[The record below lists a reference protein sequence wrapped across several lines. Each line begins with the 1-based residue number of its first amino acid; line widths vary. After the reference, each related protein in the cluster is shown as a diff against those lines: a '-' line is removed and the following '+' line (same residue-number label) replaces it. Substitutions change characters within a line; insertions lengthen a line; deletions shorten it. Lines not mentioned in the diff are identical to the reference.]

1 MTYQFG
7 ENLTKYRKR
16 SGLTQGQLA
25 AKLSVTPQA
34 VSKWENGSLP
44 DCELVPLIANVLGVS
59 IDVLF
64 GTAKERV
71 EPDLEQLVTDKI
83 HQTPESERADMMMQL
98 CYSMLSAYNDHRLS
112 KATYPQQ
119 LEQETYAEVKTDHD
133 FGIARLN
140 DDLKYFCFMKIPED
154 GVNSYV
160 DASDR
165 MVDLFETLSDADTIN
180 IICYLGSA
188 AKNRM
193 QSLGTI
199 SSRIGIPIDKVQY
212 VMDRLDRFGI
222 VWRVSVEVD
231 DKESIVYGYGNSLP
245 LTFLLV
251 LAKSLTRYVKFHDV
265 LVESWEKGPFRM
277 KQLANDTP
285 VEQVSSWSEEKVYSK
300 RRKKDE

>member
-1 MTYQFG
+1 MAYKFS

-25 AKLSVTPQA
+25 GKLSVTPQA

-64 GTAKERV
+64 GTAEERV
-71 EPDLEQLVTDKI
+71 EPDLEQLITDKI
-83 HQTPESERADMMMQL
+83 HQTPESERADLIMQL
-98 CYSMLSAYNDHRLS
+98 CYSMLSAYHDHRLS
-112 KATYPQQ
+112 KVSYPKE
-119 LEQETYAEVKTDHD
+119 LEQESYAEVKTDHD

-140 DDLKYFCFMKIPED
+140 DDLKYFCFMKIPEE

-160 DASDR
+160 DASER
-165 MVDLFETLSDADTIN
+165 MVDLFETLADADTIN
-180 IICYLGSA
+180 IICYLGSGV
-188 AKNRM
+188 KNRM

-199 SSRIGIPIDKVQY
+199 SKRIGIPIDKAQY

-245 LTFLLV
+245 LTFLLT

-265 LVESWEKGPFRM
+265 LVDIWEKGPFRM
-277 KQLANDTP
+277 KQIANDTP
-285 VEQVSSWSEEKVYSK
+285 VEQVSLWSEEKEYPK